1 MLRSLRRIVKRI
13 ARAVTALAKHL
24 ARRLCRAWKL
34 HGQWVATDAVYAA
47 VTATVLAG
55 VLGLVPATDVVS
67 AVFGVHM
74 SHRQSQHRDTKRWSD
89 DWDLA

>member
-1 MLRSLRRIVKRI
+1 VKSI
-13 ARAVTALAKHL
+13 ARAVTALAKHI
-24 ARRLCRAWKL
+24 AERLCRAWKL

-55 VLGLVPATDVVS
+55 ILGLVPVTDVLSAVLS

-74 SHRQSQHRDTKRWSD
+74 SHRHGQHRDTKRWSD
-89 DWDLA
+89 DWELA